1 MSHDLEQHVELAVL
15 RRRVDQMELLVLG
28 GIRRGPEPE
37 QVMAL
42 FVEATRILGAG
53 QLPTDAVKGWAH
65 AILTLDE
72 TNLLDL
78 ARQLEDPAPWRVFM
92 RMLVQFREC
101 GLVEEVSAAEAHL
114 RAVVRNVLD
123 AAGLGLVTPDDMLRS
138 ELPFEQICGG

>member
-1 MSHDLEQHVELAVL
+1 MTNDVEHHVELAAL
-15 RRRVDQMELLVLG
+15 QRRIESLELLVFG

-53 QLPTDAVKGWAH
+53 DLPVDAVAGWTH

-72 TNLLDL
+72 TNLLGL
-78 ARQLEDPAPWRVFM
+78 ARQLEDPAPWRVFL
-92 RMLVQFREC
+92 RMLVQLRARGF
-101 GLVEEVSAAEAHL
+101 VEEVSAADVHL
-114 RAVVRNVLD
+114 REVVRNVLD

-138 ELPFEQICGG
+138 ELPLERIGGR